1 MDFEAVAQQIDQI
14 EYCALRIIELSA
26 KYSQIL
32 SALERIGMTVAKDST
47 PSPVDRPH
55 LGVRLVQIADPAAV
69 LGQDVLHAQRVRVVG
84 PADPNPVVALIQQ
97 LH

>member
-1 MDFEAVAQQIDQI
+1 
-14 EYCALRIIELSA
+14 
-26 KYSQIL
+26 
-32 SALERIGMTVAKDST
+32 MTVAKDPT

-84 PADPNPVVALIQQ
+84 PADPNPVVTLIQQ